1 MARRERKY
9 HVIYKI
15 TNIKN
20 QRYYV
25 GMHSTDNI
33 NDSYFGGGDIIKNSV
48 KKHGRESHTKEILEY
63 LPNRKSLAERERQ
76 IVNEELLNDPKC
88 MNIMKG
94 GEGGGFINDE
104 HMRKC
109 SKAGNDKFRELL
121 KDPDY
126 KKEFIEK
133 TKGAETWK
141 RLHSE
146 GKIKYDT
153 FTGKSHSEETK
164 KIVGEKNSINQSGKL
179 NSQFDKI
186 WIRNLESKETIKISQ
201 SELDYYLK
209 SGWERGRLA
218 NVPRKL
224 TEDIVKE
231 IKLKLLEGFD
241 CVKISKMFSTTPS
254 TVKAIKWGNSWSH
267 VKL

>member
-1 MARRERKY
+1 MGIDNRKY
-9 HVIYKI
+9 HYIYKTTNII
-15 TNIKN
+15 TNEFYI
-20 QRYYV
+20 
-25 GMHSTDNI
+25 GMHSTNNI
-33 NDSYFGGGDIIKNSV
+33 KDGYIGSGNKLKSSVRHYGKKN
-48 KKHGRESHTKEILEY
+48 HIFEILEF
-63 LPNRKSLAERERQ
+63 LENR
-76 IVNEELLNDPKC
+76 ELLMIREGEIINSEILKDPLC

-94 GEGGGFINDE
+94 GLGFKDLD
-104 HMRKC
+104 HMKKV
-109 SKAGNDKFRELL
+109 SAAGNQAFREKL
-121 KDPDY
+121 KNPEY
-126 KKEFIEK
+126 KKEFIRK
-133 TKGAETWK
+133 TKVVELCKT
-141 RLHSE
+141 LHQD
-146 GKIKYDT
+146 GRAKYDT
-153 FTGKSHSEETK
+153 FSGRSHSEEAK
-164 KIVGEKNSINQSGKL
+164 KSISRKNSALQTGKL